1 MNCITPEQLGELID
15 LSIKRNDNTYAKPGT
30 VAATIGL
37 TADGNGYEITL
48 PWFKVEKGL
57 ITSYGTNTFTVP
69 QLFTKAT
76 DGSITIKQT

>member
-15 LSIKRNDNTYAKPGT
+15 LSIKRNDNTYAKAGA
-30 VAATIGL
+30 VEATIGL
-37 TADGNGYEITL
+37 TADGDGYEITL

-57 ITSYGTNTFTVP
+57 ITSYGTHTFTVP

-76 DGSITIKQT
+76 DGSITIK